1 MSLDL
6 EQIVAGYAR
15 DYPPTLN
22 TTQVAELL
30 GSTPEVVRTKV
41 AAGELPAYRW
51 GKNFRYFRDEVIAWL
66 RQQVVVTDTAEGEDA
81 VGEVQG

>member
-6 EQIVAGYAR
+6 EAIVDGYR
-15 DYPPTLN
+15 REFPPTLN

-30 GSTPEVVRTKV
+30 GSTPEVVRAKV

-66 RQQVVVTDTAEGEDA
+66 HEQA
-81 VGEVQG
+81 VGVRAGDIVH